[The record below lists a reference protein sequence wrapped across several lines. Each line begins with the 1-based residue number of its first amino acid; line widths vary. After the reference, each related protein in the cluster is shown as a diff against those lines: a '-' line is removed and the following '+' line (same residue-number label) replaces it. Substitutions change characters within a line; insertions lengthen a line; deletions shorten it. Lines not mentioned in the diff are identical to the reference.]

1 MNDIQNIVQA
11 STITSMEVA
20 EMVSVIDDMWILQE
34 MKRFITG
41 MTKDTEYEALVL
53 KKGGVSDV

>member
-1 MNDIQNIVQA
+1 MSKSRNKQKELQKQI
-11 STITSMEVA
+11 S
-20 EMVSVIDDMWILQE
+20 EMVSVIDDLWILRNI
-34 MKRFITG
+34 KRFITG

>member
-1 MNDIQNIVQA
+1 MSKSRNKQKELQKEISEAVL
-11 STITSMEVA
+11 
-20 EMVSVIDDMWILQE
+20 VIDDLWILRNI
-34 MKRFITG
+34 KRFITG

>member
-1 MNDIQNIVQA
+1 MIKSRNNPKELQKEI
-11 STITSMEVA
+11 S
-20 EMVSVIDDMWILQE
+20 EMVSVIDDLWILRNI
-34 MKRFITG
+34 KRFITG

>member
-1 MNDIQNIVQA
+1 MSKSRNKQKELQKEI
-11 STITSMEVA
+11 S
-20 EMVSVIDDMWILQE
+20 EMVSIIDDLWILRNI
-34 MKRFITG
+34 KRFITG

>member
-1 MNDIQNIVQA
+1 MSKSRNKQKELQKEI
-11 STITSMEVA
+11 S
-20 EMVSVIDDMWILQE
+20 EMVSVIDDLWILRNI
-34 MKRFITG
+34 KRFITG

>member
-1 MNDIQNIVQA
+1 MNEAQKIQKELQK
-11 STITSMEVA
+11 EVS
-20 EMVSVIDDMWILQE
+20 EMVSVIDDIWCLQQ
-34 MKRFITG
+34 MKRFIIN

>member
-1 MNDIQNIVQA
+1 MNEAQKIQKELQK
-11 STITSMEVA
+11 EVS
-20 EMVSVIDDMWILQE
+20 EMVSVIDDIWILRQ
-34 MKRFITG
+34 MKRFIIG

>member
-1 MNDIQNIVQA
+1 MSKSRNKQKELQKEISEA
-11 STITSMEVA
+11 
-20 EMVSVIDDMWILQE
+20 VSVIDDLWILRNI
-34 MKRFITG
+34 KRFITG